1 MSNEVIKAIKE
12 RRAVRRY
19 KNKEIPENIINEII
33 EAGRYAPS
41 AMNRQPWKF
50 IAITNKA
57 LIKDL
62 SNVLTKKI
70 LPTSPLTRERM
81 KTMEDPLFYSAPV
94 LIFLLATEHSGW
106 SYADC
111 GICSQNMMLAAY
123 SLGIAS
129 CFIGMAKHIEG
140 EKILKKLNI
149 PEGYK
154 VINAVVFGYADEK
167 PELKERKKDNVYWIR

>member
-1 MSNEVIKAIKE
+1 MNSVIKAIKE

-19 KNKEIPENIINEII
+19 KNKEIPESAINEII
-33 EAGRYAPS
+33 DAGRYAPS

-50 IAITNKA
+50 IIITNKS
-57 LIKDL
+57 LIKEL
-62 SNVLTKKI
+62 SDVMTKKLLNI
-70 LPTSPLTRERM
+70 STRIRERM
-81 KTMEDPLFYSAPV
+81 KTMEDPVFYSAPLLVFV
-94 LIFLLATEHSGW
+94 LSEEGNEW
-106 SYADC
+106 VYADC

-140 EKILKKLNI
+140 EKILEKLNI
-149 PEGYK
+149 SEGYK

-167 PELKERKKDNVYWIR
+167 PELKERKRDNVAWIK